1 TSLIILLVVLLCV
14 FIVAI
19 KKFKT
24 TDIL

>member
-1 TSLIILLVVLLCV
+1 IILLVVLLCV

>member
-1 TSLIILLVVLLCV
+1 SLIILLVVLLCV